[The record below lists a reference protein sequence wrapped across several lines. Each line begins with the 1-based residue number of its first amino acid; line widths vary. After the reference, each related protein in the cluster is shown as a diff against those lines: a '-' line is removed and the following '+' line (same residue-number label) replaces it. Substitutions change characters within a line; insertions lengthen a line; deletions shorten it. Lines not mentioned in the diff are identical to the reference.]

1 MKDTY
6 QQHCDERDARAAR
19 IAAQMPE
26 DRGGILREARATIDA
41 LNDAVLAS
49 DGAGTE
55 AAELR
60 YEAAVWKLNGKTFF
74 GSMAGPES
82 GGIVAQKECS
92 AAPGTVPKWGQSGEF
107 VATVDGMRA
116 LVSVSEGFSV
126 GRTHYEFRAVDLDR
140 PFISPT
146 GYRSHFA
153 APVGGV
159 TVRDAVEATL
169 AAMMAEGMHMVGDEY
184 RVHRAEDARPWLAQL
199 AEQPIEAFA
208 DATGQLAFAF

>member
-1 MKDTY
+1 MAPALRPRNCATRRQCRSSTAKHFSAAW
-6 QQHCDERDARAAR
+6 QGRNRAA
-19 IAAQMPE
+19 
-26 DRGGILREARATIDA
+26 
-41 LNDAVLAS
+41 S
-49 DGAGTE
+49 
-55 AAELR
+55 
-60 YEAAVWKLNGKTFF
+60 
-74 GSMAGPES
+74 
-82 GGIVAQKECS
+82 VAQKECS

-169 AAMMAEGMHMVGDEY
+169 AAMM
-184 RVHRAEDARPWLAQL
+184 
-199 AEQPIEAFA
+199 
-208 DATGQLAFAF
+208 